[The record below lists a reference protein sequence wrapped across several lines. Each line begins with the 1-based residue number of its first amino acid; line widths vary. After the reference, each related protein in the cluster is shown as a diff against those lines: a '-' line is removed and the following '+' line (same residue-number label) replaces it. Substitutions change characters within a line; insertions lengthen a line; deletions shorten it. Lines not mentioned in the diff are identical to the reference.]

1 MSFLM
6 TLICGNVMAGN
17 TDVSTLRHAIYIEPL
32 TVAQGTTEYTLSI
45 KMKNEYEAK
54 GFSFAL
60 ILPEVFNF
68 SITNGNPDVQLS
80 TVRTNST
87 HLDNFATNI
96 QEDGTLY
103 VNANA
108 QIGDGEITGNDGE
121 VAIVKILLPENAPAG
136 DYPIVVKNLSIN
148 LSNGDDAVTE
158 GYGTQELVETTLTI
172 DAGQFLDENNTDP
185 NAIKAATDVKVTV
198 KRTIKANQWS
208 TLCLPFAMTE
218 AQCKEA
224 FGEDVQMA
232 DFTGAEVDDNE
243 NIRVNFSSVSAIE
256 ANHPYIIKVNSD
268 VTEFTLDNVDI
279 SPEEEPI
286 VDRDEETTGT
296 GRNKK
301 TTYNSFVGTYVAETV
316 VPDFCLFLSDNQF
329 WFSTGNTKMKAFR
342 AYFDLA
348 TAGAD
353 YTTISS
359 ANIHLNVMDD
369 ETTSVDRIGND
380 ELRVPSATYDLQG
393 RRIRSTSPFG
403 SSKKGQRSTDNGQWK
418 KGVYVRDG
426 KKVVIK

>member
-1 MSFLM
+1 MKKKIFL
-6 TLICGNVMAGN
+6 TLAACSLVMGQAWADNV
-17 TDVSTLRHAIYIEPL
+17 L
-32 TVAQGTTEYTLSI
+32 TVSEVNVPQGGQATLEIGCEFDTEYTAFELQVSLPAGMSLVTDEDGYPVIEKAFDTNHILTGNLLTSNGNYKITCRSMENLS
-45 KMKNEYEAK
+45 MPTSGTLFRLTVEADA
-54 GFSFAL
+54 SLTPSTCLNA
-60 ILPEVFNF
+60 
-68 SITNGNPDVQLS
+68 SITACEFTRTADSQGENLDDVS
-80 TVRTNST
+80 FSVNVVEFRT
-87 HLDNFATNI
+87 L
-96 QEDGTLY
+96 
-103 VNANA
+103 
-108 QIGDGEITGNDGE
+108 
-121 VAIVKILLPENAPAG
+121 
-136 DYPIVVKNLSIN
+136 
-148 LSNGDDAVTE
+148 
-158 GYGTQELVETTLTI
+158 
-172 DAGQFLDENNTDP
+172 LDENSTIAP
-185 NAIKAATDVKVTV
+185 TVETNANVRVL
-198 KRTIKANQWS
+198 RTIKANQWS

-301 TTYNSFVGTYVAETV
+301 TTYNSFIGTYVAETV

-393 RRIRSTSPFG
+393 RRIRSTSPLG
-403 SSKKGQRSTDNGQWK
+403 SSKNGRRSTDNGQWK